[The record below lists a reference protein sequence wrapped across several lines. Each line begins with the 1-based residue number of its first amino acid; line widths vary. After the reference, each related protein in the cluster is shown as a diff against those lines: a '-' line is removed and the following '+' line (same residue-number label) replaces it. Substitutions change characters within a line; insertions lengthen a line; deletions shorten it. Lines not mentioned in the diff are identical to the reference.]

1 MKLGLGMIIG
11 IIVGVILVFWLIV
24 SLLQWIF

>member
-1 MKLGLGMIIG
+1 MRLGVGMIIG
-11 IIVGVILVFWLIV
+11 IVIGVILVFWLLV